1 MTHNEVTLIG
11 NLGADPEVRKTDGGL
26 DVVRCR
32 VATSESFKKND
43 EWVSKTQWHNVTV
56 FGIAGVYFGNNAKKG
71 QQVLVAGRIEYREYN
86 DKWYTD
92 IIANKVRILEPK
104 KTNSA
109 EDSPARSQP
118 SKPEPSF
125 EDDLNDEVPF

>member
-32 VATSESFKKND
+32 VATSESFKKGD
-43 EWVSKTQWHNVTV
+43 EWVSKTQWHNITI
-56 FGIAGVYFGNNAKKG
+56 FGTAGVYFGNNARKG
-71 QQVLVAGRIEYREYN
+71 QQVLITGRIEYREYN

-92 IIANKVRILEPK
+92 IIALKARILERK
-104 KTNSA
+104 NS
-109 EDSPARSQP
+109 EGTPARSQP
-118 SKPEPSF
+118 SEPEPSF
-125 EDDLNDEVPF
+125 EDDLDDNVPF